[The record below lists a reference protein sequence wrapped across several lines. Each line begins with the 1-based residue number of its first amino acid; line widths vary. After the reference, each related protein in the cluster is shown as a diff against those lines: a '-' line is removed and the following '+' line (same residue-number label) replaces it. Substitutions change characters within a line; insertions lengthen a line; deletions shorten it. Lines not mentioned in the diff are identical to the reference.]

1 MRIWFWFTY
10 GTYLSIYLCYLGTY
24 ENCKR
29 KNQQRKAKATVV
41 KIRTM
46 AATPQSLFR
55 RHSRNNRDVEEGGEN
70 NDTPAVSLIS
80 GGDVN
85 NNNIEGAPSTTNE
98 NLHASSNNDDDD
110 DNNDDDDDDEEQ
122 ELVVQVPQTNI
133 STNNTTPTPFVLN
146 PLIYAEPT
154 EEATA
159 IRRLSILTEVQRVQ
173 RANFIH
179 FLVLCLVPT
188 TLLIIVIIA
197 IVSEDGECSST
208 NNLTVCEREARSFVN
223 AFTSRCIC
231 DAIKSS
237 NAAVGDVVGSDFD
250 LGTVDADDGGV

>member
-1 MRIWFWFTY
+1 
-10 GTYLSIYLCYLGTY
+10 
-24 ENCKR
+24 
-29 KNQQRKAKATVV
+29 
-41 KIRTM
+41 M
-46 AATPQSLFR
+46 AVASQSLFR

-70 NDTPAVSLIS
+70 TEPPAVSSIS

-85 NNNIEGAPSTTNE
+85 NEGASSSSATNNE
-98 NLHASSNNDDDD
+98 NLHASSNNDDEE
-110 DNNDDDDDDEEQ
+110 EEQ

-159 IRRLSILTEVQRVQ
+159 IRRQSILSEVKRVQ